1 MNTSAPKQV
10 ALYARVSTK
19 GLGQDPE
26 GQLISLREYAERRG
40 WTIVGVYVDNGYS
53 GAKSNTRPALQRLW
67 KDARQRKFDVV
78 AVWKLDRFGRSL
90 RDLVNSLDEFR
101 SLGIEFVSL
110 TEAIDFGSSLGA
122 VMFALIAAMA
132 EFERNLIRERV
143 AMGLERVRRQGKRIG
158 RPRIDVDPRQIAG
171 LRARG
176 HSWNQIASQ
185 LGIGKG
191 TAQRAYAN
199 LPKTLPADTAT
210 LNQIHTS

>member
-26 GQLISLREYAERRG
+26 GQLISLRDYAERRG
-40 WTIVGVYVDNGYS
+40 WTVVGEYVDNGYS

-122 VMFALIAAMA
+122 VMFALIGVGSKSC
-132 EFERNLIRERV
+132 RSHSRLG
-143 AMGLERVRRQGKRIG
+143 GLPQ
-158 RPRIDVDPRQIAG
+158 DC
-171 LRARG
+171 
-176 HSWNQIASQ
+176 
-185 LGIGKG
+185 GIGNG
-191 TAQRAYAN
+191 QRCECERPSAY
-199 LPKTLPADTAT
+199 
-210 LNQIHTS
+210 H

>member
-1 MNTSAPKQV
+1 MQKRV

-26 GQLISLREYAERRG
+26 GQLIGLREYAERRG
-40 WTIVGVYVDNGYS
+40 WTIASEYVDNGYS

-67 KDARQRKFDVV
+67 KEARQRKFDVV

-101 SLGIEFVSL
+101 GLGIEFVSL

-122 VMFALIAAMA
+122 VMFALIGAMA

-143 AMGLERVRRQGKRIG
+143 AMGMERARRQGRNLG
-158 RPRIDVDPRQIAG
+158 RPKVEVNPHYVAALRSEG
-171 LRARG
+171 L
-176 HSWNQIASQ
+176 SWNEIASK
-185 LGIGKG
+185 LGVGRGTVCRAFESLSQKG
-191 TAQRAYAN
+191 QGE
-199 LPKTLPADTAT
+199 PAVSA
-210 LNQIHTS
+210 S